1 MNLSSKIKY
10 EWFGNIRGDILA
22 GMVVAMALIPE
33 AIAFSIIAGVD
44 PMVGLYASF
53 CIAVVIAFVGGRPGM
68 ISAATGATALLM
80 VTLVAEHG
88 LQYLLAATILTG
100 VIQIV
105 MGVLKLG
112 RLMKF
117 VPRSVMIGFVNA
129 LGILIFTS
137 QLPHFAGESWM
148 MYAMVAAALAII
160 YILPRFTKV
169 VPSPLVAIIAVTIFA
184 VLTGSGVR
192 TVGDMGELTQALPIF
207 LLPDIPLT
215 FETLQIIFPYS
226 LSIAIVGLV
235 ESLLTASIV
244 DDMTD
249 TTSDKN
255 KEAKGQGIANI
266 VSGFFGGMAGC
277 AMIGQ
282 SVINVKSGGRGRLSA
297 FVAGTFLM
305 VLILLLNDFLV
316 QIPMAALV
324 GVMIMVSIGTFDWSS
339 VKNLH
344 KTPITDTLV
353 MVATVVTVLF
363 THDLSKGV
371 LVGIILSAIFFAS
384 KISKVK
390 ITTMGSDQTH
400 KKVYRVSGQLFFA
413 SVTDFVESFNFNED
427 IKEVT
432 LDLTHTHLWDDSAV
446 GAIDKVVIKYHQ
458 NGVKVNL
465 IGLNAESNKLIDQL
479 AVHNKPGGLDKVMNH

>member
-1 MNLSSKIKY
+1 MNLNTIKY
-10 EWFGNIRGDILA
+10 EWFGNIKGDVLA
-22 GMVVAMALIPE
+22 GLVVAMALIPE

-44 PMVGLYASF
+44 PMIGLYASF

-80 VTLVAEHG
+80 TTLVAEHG

-100 VIQIV
+100 IIQIV

-117 VPRSVMIGFVNA
+117 VPRPVMVGFVNA
-129 LGILIFTS
+129 LAILIFTS
-137 QLPHFAGESWM
+137 QLTHFVGESWA
-148 MYAMVAAALAII
+148 MYAMVAGALAII
-160 YILPRFTKV
+160 YILPRFTKA
-169 VPSPLVAIIAVTIFA
+169 VPSPLVAIVVISAIAIF
-184 VLTGSGVR
+184 TGSGVR
-192 TVGDMGELTQALPIF
+192 TIGDMGELTQALPMF

-235 ESLLTASIV
+235 ESLLTATIV

-249 TTSDKN
+249 TKSDKN
-255 KEAKGQGIANI
+255 KEARGQGIANI
-266 VSGFFGGMAGC
+266 VSGLFGGMAGC

-297 FVAGTFLM
+297 FVAGVFLM
-305 VLILLLNDFLV
+305 ILILVLNDFLV

-324 GVMIMVSIGTFDWSS
+324 GVMIMVSIGTFDWGS
-339 VKNLH
+339 VKSLH
-344 KTPITDTLV
+344 KTPITDTIV
-353 MVATVVTVLF
+353 MIATVLTVLM

-390 ITTMGSDQTH
+390 VTTLASEH
-400 KKVYRVSGQLFFA
+400 SNKKYYRVSGQLFFA
-413 SVTDFVESFNFNED
+413 SVTDFLECFNYND
-427 IKEVT
+427 DVKEVNI
-432 LDLTHTHLWDDSAV
+432 DLTEAHLWDDSAV
-446 GAIDKVVIKYHQ
+446 GAIDKIVIKYHQ
-458 NGVKVNL
+458 NGIKVNL
-465 IGLNAESNKLIDQL
+465 VGLNKESNKLIDKL
-479 AVHNKPGGLDKVMNH
+479 AVHNKPGGLEKVVGH

>member
-1 MNLSSKIKY
+1 MNLNTIKY
-10 EWFGNIRGDILA
+10 EWFGNIKGDVLSGI
-22 GMVVAMALIPE
+22 VVAMALIPE
-33 AIAFSIIAGVD
+33 AIAFSLIAGVD

-68 ISAATGATALLM
+68 ISAATGATALVM
-80 VTLVAEHG
+80 VTLVADYG

-100 VIQIV
+100 VIQIL

-129 LGILIFTS
+129 LAILIFS
-137 QLPHFAGESWM
+137 AQLTHFVGESWL
-148 MYAMVAAALAII
+148 MYAMVAGALAII
-160 YILPRFTKV
+160 YIFPRFTKV
-169 VPSPLVAIIAVTIFA
+169 VPSPLVAIITITVIAVM
-184 VLTGSGVR
+184 TGSGVR
-192 TVGDMGELTQALPIF
+192 TIGDMGELSQTLPFF
-207 LLPDIPLT
+207 LIPDIPFT

-255 KEAKGQGIANI
+255 KEARGQGIANI

-297 FVAGTFLM
+297 LVAGVFLM
-305 VLILLLNDFLV
+305 VLIILLNDFLV

-324 GVMIMVSIGTFDWSS
+324 GVMFMVSIGTFDWSS
-339 VKNLH
+339 LRNIH
-344 KTPITDTLV
+344 KTPISDTIV
-353 MVATVVTVLF
+353 MIATVGTVLM

-371 LVGIILSAIFFAS
+371 LVGILLSAIFFAS
-384 KISKVK
+384 KISKVRV
-390 ITTMGSDQTH
+390 TTLDSKGSR
-400 KKVYRVSGQLFFA
+400 KKVYTVSGQLFFA
-413 SVTDFVESFNFNED
+413 SVTDFVESFNYNED
-427 IKEVT
+427 VNEVSI
-432 LDLTHTHLWDDSAV
+432 DLTQAHLWDDSAV

-458 NGVKVNL
+458 NGIKVRL
-465 IGLNAESNKLIDQL
+465 IGLNKESNKLVEKL
-479 AVHNKPGGLDKVMNH
+479 AVHNKPGGLEKAVGH

>member
-1 MNLSSKIKY
+1 MKSYTMKDQ
-10 EWFGNIRGDILA
+10 WFGTIKGDVLSGI
-22 GMVVAMALIPE
+22 VVAMALIPE
-33 AIAFSIIAGVD
+33 AIAFSLIAGVD

-68 ISAATGATALLM
+68 ISAATGATALVM
-80 VTLVAEHG
+80 VTLVADYG

-112 RLMKF
+112 KLMKF

-129 LGILIFTS
+129 LAILIFS
-137 QLPHFAGESWM
+137 AQLTHFVGETWV
-148 MYAMVAAALAII
+148 MYAMVAGALAII
-160 YILPRFTKV
+160 YIFPRFTKV
-169 VPSPLVAIIAVTIFA
+169 VPSPLVAIIAITVIA
-184 VLTGSGVR
+184 VMTGSGVR
-192 TVGDMGELTQALPIF
+192 TIGDMGELTQSLPFF
-207 LLPDIPLT
+207 LIPDIPFN

-255 KEAKGQGIANI
+255 KEARGQGIANI

-297 FVAGTFLM
+297 LVAGVFLM
-305 VLILLLNDFLV
+305 VLIILLNDFLV

-324 GVMIMVSIGTFDWSS
+324 GVMFMVSIGTFDWSS
-339 VKNLH
+339 IKNIH
-344 KTPITDTLV
+344 KTPISDTIV
-353 MVATVVTVLF
+353 MIATVGTVLM

-371 LVGIILSAIFFAS
+371 LVGILLSAIFFAS

-390 ITTMGSDQTH
+390 VTTLASKGSH
-400 KKVYRVSGQLFFA
+400 KKIYTVSGQLFFA
-413 SVTDFVESFNFNED
+413 SVTDFVESFYYND
-427 IKEVT
+427 QVTEVGI
-432 LDLTHTHLWDDSAV
+432 DLTQAHLWDDSAV
-446 GAIDKVVIKYHQ
+446 GAIDKVILKFHQ
-458 NGVKVNL
+458 NGINVQL
-465 IGLNAESNKLIDQL
+465 IGLNKESNKLIEKL
-479 AVHNKPGGLDKVMNH
+479 AVHNKPGGLEKAVGH

>member
-1 MNLSSKIKY
+1 MNLNTIKY
-10 EWFGNIRGDILA
+10 EWFGNIKGDVLA
-22 GMVVAMALIPE
+22 GLVVAMALIPE

-44 PMVGLYASF
+44 PMIGLYASF

-80 VTLVAEHG
+80 TTLVAEHG

-100 VIQIV
+100 IIQIV

-112 RLMKF
+112 KLMKF
-117 VPRSVMIGFVNA
+117 VPRSVMVGFVNA
-129 LGILIFTS
+129 LAILIFTS
-137 QLPHFAGESWM
+137 QLTHFVGESWA
-148 MYAMVAAALAII
+148 MYAMVAGALAII
-160 YILPRFTKV
+160 YILPRFTKA
-169 VPSPLVAIIAVTIFA
+169 VPSPLVAIVVISAIAIF
-184 VLTGSGVR
+184 TSSGVR
-192 TVGDMGELTQALPIF
+192 TIGDMGELTQALPMF
-207 LLPDIPLT
+207 LLPDIPFT

-235 ESLLTASIV
+235 ESLLTATIV

-249 TTSDKN
+249 TKSDKN
-255 KEAKGQGIANI
+255 KEARGQGIANI
-266 VSGFFGGMAGC
+266 VSGLFGGMAGC

-297 FVAGTFLM
+297 FVAGVFLM
-305 VLILLLNDFLV
+305 ILILVLNDFLV

-324 GVMIMVSIGTFDWSS
+324 GVMIMVSIGTFDWGS
-339 VKNLH
+339 VKSLH
-344 KTPITDTLV
+344 KTPITDTIV
-353 MVATVVTVLF
+353 MFATVITVLM

-390 ITTMGSDQTH
+390 VTTLASDH
-400 KKVYRVSGQLFFA
+400 SNKKFYRVSGQLFFA
-413 SVTDFVESFNFNED
+413 SVTDFVEHFNFND
-427 IKEVT
+427 KVKEVNI
-432 LDLTHTHLWDDSAV
+432 DLTEAHLWDDSAV
-446 GAIDKVVIKYHQ
+446 GAIDKIVIKYHQ

-465 IGLNAESNKLIDQL
+465 VGLNKESNKLINKL
-479 AVHNKPGGLDKVMNH
+479 AVHNKPGGLKKVVGH